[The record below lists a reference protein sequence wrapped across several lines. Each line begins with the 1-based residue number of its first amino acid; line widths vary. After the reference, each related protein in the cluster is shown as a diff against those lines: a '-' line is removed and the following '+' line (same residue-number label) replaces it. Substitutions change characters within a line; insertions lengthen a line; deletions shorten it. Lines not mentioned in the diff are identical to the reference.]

1 MNPPSPRRSA
11 LSLELLVMIGLPVA
25 VLVASAVTLAL
36 AFGHGFTPVAPPDP
50 VKLHGS

>member
-1 MNPPSPRRSA
+1 MNDAPRRA
-11 LSLELLVMIGLPVA
+11 FSLELLIAIGVPVVTVIGGAVM
-25 VLVASAVTLAL
+25 LAL

>member
-1 MNPPSPRRSA
+1 MNGPRPRA
-11 LSLELLVMIGLPVA
+11 FSLELMIAIGVPVVA
-25 VLVASAVTLAL
+25 VIGGAVMLIL

>member
-1 MNPPSPRRSA
+1 MTAARPRA
-11 LSLELLVMIGLPVA
+11 LSLELLVAIGVPV
-25 VLVASAVTLAL
+25 VTVVGGVVMLVL

>member
-1 MNPPSPRRSA
+1 MSDPRPREF
-11 LSLELLVMIGLPVA
+11 SLALLVAIGVPVIT
-25 VLVASAVTLAL
+25 VIGGVVMLAL